1 MPMIEYKMS
10 SIPMPTIPLKSVWM
24 NKGGHSS
31 FGNAFNPLT
40 TVSKLFAAKKLKAHG
55 TSIAHFTFSSFA
67 SVKPPIASGACDLV
81 SNSPSAPASFSGWY
95 S

>member
-1 MPMIEYKMS
+1 MGDRSTLGFKLFA
-10 SIPMPTIPLKSVWM
+10 IPLKSVWM

-40 TVSKLFAAKKLKAHG
+40 TVSKLFAAKKLKAQG

-67 SVKPPIASGACDLV
+67 SVKPPIASGACDLDHTLRLR
-81 SNSPSAPASFSGWY
+81 SGVLLTQKKKK
-95 S
+95 